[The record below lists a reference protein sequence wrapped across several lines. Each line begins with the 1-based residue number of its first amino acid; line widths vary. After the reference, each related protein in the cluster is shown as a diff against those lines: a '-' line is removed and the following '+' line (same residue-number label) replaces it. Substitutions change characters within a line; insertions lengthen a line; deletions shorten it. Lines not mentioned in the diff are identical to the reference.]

1 MKALKSRRVQET
13 TRVDS
18 RLDEKLA
25 SLIGGDLD
33 SVSKAR
39 AVVARLDD
47 ETASRLDRVTEIK
60 VKSLAQPRRA
70 PTPVDRTIDLA
81 GDPPPAPVT

>member
-25 SLIGGDLD
+25 SLIDGDLD

-60 VKSLAQPRRA
+60 IKPLARRRSA
-70 PTPVDRTIDLA
+70 PTPVDRNA
-81 GDPPPAPVT
+81 GDAPKAPIN

>member
-1 MKALKSRRVQET
+1 MKALKSRRVQES

-25 SLIGGDLD
+25 SLIGGEQN

-39 AVVARLDD
+39 AVVDRLDD
-47 ETASRLDRVTEIK
+47 QTASRLDRVTEIK
-60 VKSLAQPRRA
+60 IKSLAQPRGAR
-70 PTPVDRTIDLA
+70 TPVDRTIDPA
-81 GDPPPAPVT
+81 GDAPAPVT